1 MSVSSWNK
9 AVSGNY
15 DNPAKWSAGVPNLP
29 TNEADLLATG
39 KPYTVTAGGIHGIG
53 ELDIGAD
60 ATLAIVTESVF
71 IVSPPYGPVGV
82 INFGAIDI
90 GAGSQM
96 IAGNPMG
103 ESDIFNGGSINV
115 AGVGSQFEVD
125 AAVFELNGDGVIN
138 LSDGAAIVAFYGPAT
153 LDNESNTIA
162 GSGAIGN
169 GDSLTLVNGAQGVID
184 ANSAATL
191 TLDTGTNVIQNAG
204 LIETTGSGGLVIE
217 NDLQDDGDLVA
228 AGGGALTIRDEVS
241 GDGAITVER
250 GASLLLD
257 SGGVTFGGTVT
268 ITAGGV
274 VRDTAYTGAE
284 LVATD
289 IENDGTIRAV
299 ASSSLYLGGSISG
312 AGKITVTSHKFEQA
326 ILAILPGGASL
337 TGGRLIL
344 SDSIDN
350 LVLSDGLATQFA
362 NGGTISGAGFIGD
375 GLLRLFN
382 TAAGVVDANDSAELS
397 ILSDDTGIGA
407 GSETADENV
416 GIMETTGS
424 GGLMF
429 SGALENSGVL
439 SASGAGTLTLDAAL
453 IAAGAGVVQAVG
465 GGSIV
470 LEDDSVIANQSEL
483 VISAASMLTTT
494 AGDTGDE
501 VETNVFNHGT
511 IDVAGHSI
519 LIVGGIWQN
528 SGALNLLEDSG
539 GAGVLEIRGGGDWR
553 LLGDGTITLNGLG
566 DRIASAGAGT
576 KLDNHSNTIDGFG
589 QLGDLSMTIDND
601 AGGVIEASGGTLTIK
616 ARGSLDNAGSM
627 IATSTGDMVID
638 ASMVNDG
645 WMIANSGGAID
656 AAGQVLGAGLAAID
670 GAGTIEFGNVDENN
684 VAFRGRAMGTLI
696 VDHSTP
702 AGHGDA
708 FDGEISGFAAGDA
721 IDLRDFAFNA
731 GQMGV
736 GPSAFGAVDA
746 SLVLSNGATV
756 SAAFHLLGTY
766 TSAEFQFAADGH
778 GGTAITLA
786 KPV

>member
-1 MSVSSWNK
+1 MSLSSWNK

-15 DNPAKWSAGVPNLP
+15 DNPAKWSAGVPDLP
-29 TNEADLLATG
+29 TSEADLLATG

-60 ATLAIVTESVF
+60 ATLAIVTELVF
-71 IVSPPYGPVGV
+71 IVSPPNGAIVGL
-82 INFGAIDI
+82 INLGAIDI
-90 GAGSQM
+90 GLGSQM
-96 IAGNPMG
+96 VVDDS
-103 ESDIFNGGSINV
+103 EIFNDGAINV
-115 AGVGSQFEVD
+115 DGAGSEFEVD
-125 AAVFELNGDGVIN
+125 APVFELSGGGVVTLN
-138 LSDGAAIVAFYGPAT
+138 DGAAIVAFFGPDT

-162 GSGAIGN
+162 GSGAIG
-169 GDSLTLVNGAQGVID
+169 DCASLTLLNGAQGVID
-184 ANSAATL
+184 ANGAATL

-217 NDLQDDGDLVA
+217 SDLQQDGDLVA
-228 AGGGALTIRDEVS
+228 AGAGALTIRGAEVS
-241 GDGAITVER
+241 GDGAITVTR
-250 GASLLLD
+250 GSSLLLD
-257 SGGVTFGGTVT
+257 SGRVTFGGTVT
-268 ITAGGV
+268 IAAGGV
-274 VRDTAYTGAE
+274 ARDTAYSGAE

-312 AGKITVTSHKFEQA
+312 AGKITVTSHKFEQG

-350 LVLSDGLATQFA
+350 LVLSDRLATQFT

-439 SASGAGTLTLDAAL
+439 SASGAGALTLDAAL
-453 IAAGAGVVQAVG
+453 ITAGAGVVQAVG

-470 LEDDSVIANQSEL
+470 LEDNSVIANQSEL
-483 VISAASMLTTT
+483 VISAGGALTTT
-494 AGDTGDE
+494 AGDAGDA

-511 IDVAGHSI
+511 IDVAEHSV

-528 SGALNLLEDSG
+528 SGAIDLGDSE

-553 LLGDGTITLNGLG
+553 LLGDGTITLDGLG

-589 QLGDLSMTIDND
+589 QLGDLRMTIDND

-616 ARGSLDNAGSM
+616 ALGSLDNAGSM

-656 AAGQVLGAGLAAID
+656 AARQVLGAGLAAID
-670 GAGTIEFGNVDENN
+670 GAGAIEFGNVDENN

-708 FDGEISGFAAGDA
+708 FDGEISGFAAGDT

-731 GQMGV
+731 GHMSL

-746 SLVLSNGATV
+746 SLILSNGATV
-756 SAAFHLLGTY
+756 SADFHLLGTY
-766 TSAEFQFAADGH
+766 TSGEFQFAGDGH